1 VRDWVACPII
11 LVMERKEFYRRLTE
25 RLDSYLLEK
34 KVEPAEFE
42 VLDPASVLMEKHKEH
57 ILDSYGITRLGYE
70 EGELNL
76 YLIVGTRSSD
86 GFAVRFSKHTEKE
99 LTVIDGF
106 SYADDGLGVRV
117 FVENEQEFDEPIYY
131 NSDIETFLLQ
141 WSGPSRKKYH

>member
-1 VRDWVACPII
+1 MRDWVACPII

-42 VLDPASVLMEKHKEH
+42 VLDPDSVLMEKYKEH

-70 EGELNL
+70 DGELNL
-76 YLIVGTRSSD
+76 YFIVGTRSPD
-86 GFAVRFSKHTEKE
+86 GLAVMFTKHTEKE

-106 SYADDGLGVRV
+106 SYADDALGVSV
-117 FVENEQEFDEPIYY
+117 FVENEQEFDEPIHY

>member
-1 VRDWVACPII
+1 MRDWVACPII

-25 RLDSYLLEK
+25 RLDSYFLEK

-42 VLDPASVLMEKHKEH
+42 VLDPDSVLMEKHKEH

-70 EGELNL
+70 DGELNL
-76 YLIVGTRSSD
+76 YVIVATRSAEEL
-86 GFAVRFSKHTEKE
+86 AVRFTKHTEKE
-99 LTVIDGF
+99 MTVIDGF

-117 FVENEQEFDEPIYY
+117 FVENEQEFDEPIHY

>member
-1 VRDWVACPII
+1 MRDWVACPII

-34 KVEPAEFE
+34 KVEPAENE
-42 VLDPASVLMEKHKEH
+42 VLDPDSVLMEKYKEH

-70 EGELNL
+70 DGELNL
-76 YLIVGTRSSD
+76 YFIVGTRSAEEL
-86 GFAVRFSKHTEKE
+86 AVMFTKHTEKE
-99 LTVIDGF
+99 MTVIDGF

-117 FVENEQEFDEPIYY
+117 FVENEQEFDEPIHY

>member
-25 RLDSYLLEK
+25 RLDSYFLEK

-42 VLDPASVLMEKHKEH
+42 VLDSDSVLIKKYKEH

-70 EGELNL
+70 DGELNL
-76 YLIVGTRSSD
+76 YFIVGTRSREEL
-86 GFAVRFSKHTEKE
+86 AVMFTKHTEKE

-117 FVENEQEFDEPIYY
+117 FIENEQEFDEPIHY
-131 NSDIETFLLQ
+131 SIDIEVFMLQ